1 MTTETANSKSNK
13 SSGKSFEG
21 FTSLMSILAI
31 VISLIAG
38 VLIYKFIFGDPANF
52 AEGDNTGEPLD
63 GNLLATIY
71 KGGFIVPI
79 LVAVNLIVIIFSI
92 ERFVTLSIAKGKGK
106 SNKFVSKIKELL
118 GSKEVV
124 SAIAECDKQRGS
136 LANVVRAGL
145 VKYEAVCDDK
155 EMSKE
160 EKVDILKKEL
170 EEATSLELPMLSKN
184 LVVLS
189 TLASV
194 STLIGLIGTVI
205 GMIRSFSAMSQ
216 GTPDTAQ
223 LATGISEALIN
234 TFLGIAGSTIAII
247 MYNFFSTKIDTMTYS
262 IDEASFTIVQEFS
275 ASQK

>member
-38 VLIYKFIFGDPANF
+38 VLIYKYIFGNPANF

-79 LVAVNLIVIIFSI
+79 LVAINLIIIIFSI
-92 ERFVTLSIAKGKGK
+92 ERFLTLSIAKGKGK
-106 SNKFVSKIKELL
+106 ANAFVSKIKGFLSTKDLE
-118 GSKEVV
+118 G
-124 SAIAECDKQRGS
+124 AIEECDKQQGS

-145 VKYEAVCDDK
+145 EKYEAMDK
-155 EMSKE
+155 EKDMKIE
-160 EKVDILKKEL
+160 QKVDSLKKEL

-194 STLIGLIGTVI
+194 STLVGLIGTVM

-216 GTPDTAQ
+216 GAPDTAQ

-234 TFLGIAGSTIAII
+234 TFFGISGSTIAII
-247 MYNFFSTKIDTMTYS
+247 MYNFFSTKIDAMTYS
-262 IDEASFTIVQEFS
+262 IDEASFTIVQDFS
-275 ASQK
+275 ATR